1 MLNRYPLFKGTP
13 NILFI
18 YLAYI
23 SLIIISSILFA
34 YLFSHKLDVM
44 DNNNN
49 ILLGNIPFDFGELI
63 VNLTESKGY
72 YHTIDDVKYFLK
84 KLPALPLLIVFIGK
98 ISLNY
103 YFVII
108 FKNIII
114 FSTYFFAV
122 YFLLRGSFNN
132 NFLIL
137 ILIAPICLPYNYN
150 VALNYV
156 YGDCLT
162 AIFLP
167 LLFVS
172 LLSFQKYRLYFT
184 SIILFILYFSKP
196 SMFLIVSI
204 VPLFILFLE
213 KKIN

>member
-18 YLAYI
+18 YLTYI

-63 VNLTESKGY
+63 VNLTESGY

-114 FSTYFFAV
+114 F
-122 YFLLRGSFNN
+122 LL
-132 NFLIL
+132 
-137 ILIAPICLPYNYN
+137 
-150 VALNYV
+150 
-156 YGDCLT
+156 
-162 AIFLP
+162 IFL
-167 LLFVS
+167 
-172 LLSFQKYRLYFT
+172 Q
-184 SIILFILYFSKP
+184 FIFY
-196 SMFLIVSI
+196 
-204 VPLFILFLE
+204 
-213 KKIN
+213 

>member
-34 YLFSHKLDVM
+34 YIFSHKLDVM

-84 KLPALPLLIVFIGK
+84 KLPTLPLLIVFIGK

-103 YFVII
+103 YFVNY
-108 FKNIII
+108 FQKYNY
-114 FSTYFFAV
+114 FFYFFAV
-122 YFLLRGSFNN
+122 YF
-132 NFLIL
+132 
-137 ILIAPICLPYNYN
+137 Y
-150 VALNYV
+150 
-156 YGDCLT
+156 
-162 AIFLP
+162 
-167 LLFVS
+167 
-172 LLSFQKYRLYFT
+172 
-184 SIILFILYFSKP
+184 
-196 SMFLIVSI
+196 
-204 VPLFILFLE
+204 
-213 KKIN
+213 

>member
-1 MLNRYPLFKGTP
+1 MLNRYHYLKPP

-84 KLPALPLLIVFIGK
+84 LPALPLLIVFIGK

-122 YFLLRGSFNN
+122 YF
-132 NFLIL
+132 
-137 ILIAPICLPYNYN
+137 Y
-150 VALNYV
+150 
-156 YGDCLT
+156 
-162 AIFLP
+162 
-167 LLFVS
+167 
-172 LLSFQKYRLYFT
+172 
-184 SIILFILYFSKP
+184 
-196 SMFLIVSI
+196 
-204 VPLFILFLE
+204 
-213 KKIN
+213 